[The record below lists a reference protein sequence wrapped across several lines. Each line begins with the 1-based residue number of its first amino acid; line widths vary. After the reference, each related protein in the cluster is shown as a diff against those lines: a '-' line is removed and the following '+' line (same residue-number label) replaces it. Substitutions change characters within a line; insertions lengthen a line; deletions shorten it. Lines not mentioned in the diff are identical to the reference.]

1 MNVQKGTEQNPP
13 GTGTP
18 TETRLGEACG
28 PAGGI
33 VAAGF
38 IGGGIG
44 MGRSGG
50 LSVLSGSSFLTLFA
64 TGMII
69 GLLLAALIR
78 WRAEGRFGSP
88 GGQCLCRF
96 LGFGLVTCALS
107 WVTAATL
114 SAVAVL
120 IWVSGPLGFLI
131 LIAAVG
137 GSGAFVF
144 MAARRVHKVL
154 ISAPAT
160 KQAATAPLLGNRG
173 PAATT

>member
-1 MNVQKGTEQNPP
+1 MNVQKGTKQDPP
-13 GTGTP
+13 GAETP
-18 TETRLGEACG
+18 TDTSLGEVCG

-38 IGGGIG
+38 IGGGMG
-44 MGRSGG
+44 LGRSGG
-50 LSVLSGSSFLTLFA
+50 LSVLPTSSFLSLFA
-64 TGMII
+64 TGMVL
-69 GLLLAALIR
+69 GLLLTALIQ
-78 WRAEGRFGSP
+78 WRAEGRLCAP
-88 GGQCLCRF
+88 GVRCLCRL
-96 LGFGLVTCALS
+96 LGLGMMTCALA

-120 IWVSGPLGFLI
+120 IWVGGPIALLI

-144 MAARRVHKVL
+144 AAARRAHRVL

-160 KQAATAPLLGNRG
+160 EQVAAAPLLGNGG
-173 PAATT
+173 PAATM